1 MGYRSE
7 FSSHDVRASAV
18 SVKMTQSV
26 DPDEM
31 PLDVAF
37 YQDLYLHDF
46 VCTGSSKNGFN
57 NGARPNH
64 EKI

>member
-1 MGYRSE
+1 MGYRSK
-7 FSSHDVRASAV
+7 FSCHDVRALAV

-31 PLDVAF
+31 LLDVAF
-37 YQDLYLHDF
+37 HQGLYFHDF

-57 NGARPNH
+57 NGVRPNH

>member
-37 YQDLYLHDF
+37 HQVLYLHDCLYRF
-46 VCTGSSKNGFN
+46 K
-57 NGARPNH
+57 
-64 EKI
+64 